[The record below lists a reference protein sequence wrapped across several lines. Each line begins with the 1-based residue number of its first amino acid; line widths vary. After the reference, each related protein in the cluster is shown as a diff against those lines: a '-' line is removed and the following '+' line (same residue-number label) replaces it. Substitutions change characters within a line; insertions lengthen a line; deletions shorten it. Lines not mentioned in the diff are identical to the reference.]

1 MLSFKTDRFSLR
13 RIDPQVENLTNYL
26 SWLRDTQNSFISGIN
41 PTMTLMELKEYI
53 FAKNLETNCLL
64 LGIYVNTNFHIG
76 NIKAEPIDTV
86 NRTCWIGIL
95 IGEKK
100 WRGKGVAQETISALT
115 KTLNKDLQ
123 INKFYLGVDR
133 DNSAAIRAYT
143 KMGFRWESDK
153 TMSLELKDL
162 IKTID
167 I

>member
-1 MLSFKTDRFSLR
+1 MKNIPLHWTFSL
-13 RIDPQVENLTNYL
+13 
-26 SWLRDTQNSFISGIN
+26 
-41 PTMTLMELKEYI
+41 

-143 KMGFRWESDK
+143 KMGFRWDSDK

>member
-1 MLSFKTDRFSLR
+1 
-13 RIDPQVENLTNYL
+13 
-26 SWLRDTQNSFISGIN
+26 
-41 PTMTLMELKEYI
+41 
-53 FAKNLETNCLL
+53 
-64 LGIYVNTNFHIG
+64 
-76 NIKAEPIDTV
+76 
-86 NRTCWIGIL
+86 L

-100 WRGKGVAQETISALT
+100 WRGKGVAQETISELT

-143 KMGFRWESDK
+143 KMGFCWESDK